1 MYWSQLYAILP
12 PIIHISTFHSPACT
26 TCYNPSSGEKGDG
39 AHTPS
44 QVSHL
49 AHPEVSRGTILYP
62 DPTLWSRN
70 HPLVCSLAK
79 PLFPEPLLSSV
90 CVDGELVRWVCLL

>member
-1 MYWSQLYAILP
+1 MAAPCWAQLLQSEPLTTGRLVWQLYAILP
-12 PIIHISTFHSPACT
+12 PIIRISTFYFPACT

-49 AHPEVSRGTILYP
+49 AHPEVSR
-62 DPTLWSRN
+62 SN
-70 HPLVCSLAK
+70 PLV
-79 PLFPEPLLSSV
+79 
-90 CVDGELVRWVCLL
+90 